1 MKTGTRVVLCWVVY
15 PLLVHLILFAN
26 VFFLTRRRHNFFSCT
41 TWTTEMSDSSDDEFD
56 DLPTPDSPSSDAS
69 ISFDYPDPGQDSGYP
84 DYDPDGFGGWWTVA
98 KNLPHHLRKA
108 PPLEAASDSA
118 DSDSD
123 FGFEENAETEEE
135 IVKRERQEAEE
146 KEKKA
151 EEERQRKKKEE
162 EERIQRE
169 KRLEQE
175 RLAKQQEEERL
186 AKQQEQYN
194 LQLITLV
201 SAIEE
206 MSKTQL
212 LDQEN
217 LEMFENFITKEE
229 VRIVVMVVFSLL
241 LPSLLFK
248 FVGASESSNSPCVF

>member
-1 MKTGTRVVLCWVVY
+1 MK
-15 PLLVHLILFAN
+15 
-26 VFFLTRRRHNFFSCT
+26 
-41 TWTTEMSDSSDDEFD
+41 TEMSDSSDDEFD

-151 EEERQRKKKEE
+151 EEERQRKKKKKKKNESN
-162 EERIQRE
+162 
-169 KRLEQE
+169 
-175 RLAKQQEEERL
+175 AKNVWNKNALRNNKKKNAL
-186 AKQQEQYN
+186 RNNK
-194 LQLITLV
+194 
-201 SAIEE
+201 
-206 MSKTQL
+206 
-212 LDQEN
+212 
-217 LEMFENFITKEE
+217 
-229 VRIVVMVVFSLL
+229 
-241 LPSLLFK
+241 
-248 FVGASESSNSPCVF
+248 NSTICN